1 MKFRCFPKG
10 AEVPPTSTSAR
21 KTAARP
27 AALDLRAAGTTRGG
41 RSDHL
46 KAGPVADIDCDDE
59 VEEEIARAF
68 AEGLKMDH
76 PAAGSP
82 PSSPVSDPA
91 TAAGGRD
98 ALAARTVIILDWD
111 DTILTTTRLTSR
123 YSVFGINAT
132 KPLPTTLQRELC
144 ALEKDAIRLLEV
156 CQERGRTVIVTNA
169 AKGWV
174 QQSGR
179 RFIPRVVD
187 AIGASGIQVVSAQAA
202 FAHTCPS
209 GDPAEWKKKAFL
221 RELTGKNINLVSVG
235 DSIFEREA
243 AHFASKQSH
252 VETTKTVKFID
263 SPSIEQLRRQI
274 VTVTE
279 KIPMICEVGR
289 SFDVDMEL

>member
-1 MKFRCFPKG
+1 MPPPPQGVRFTNVTAVWEPPCTAVREQQVYTPFPKLYKSWSKQEQNCAPFSARTAKLRVVEFQQQSLSSSTLKFSSVDLPFYKDPNSYYSHPRLGHPATRHHDDGSWVCRLMKFRCFPKG

-123 YSVFGINAT
+123 YSVFGIN
-132 KPLPTTLQRELC
+132 
-144 ALEKDAIRLLEV
+144 
-156 CQERGRTVIVTNA
+156 G
-169 AKGWV
+169 
-174 QQSGR
+174 
-179 RFIPRVVD
+179 
-187 AIGASGIQVVSAQAA
+187 
-202 FAHTCPS
+202 
-209 GDPAEWKKKAFL
+209 AFL
-221 RELTGKNINLVSVG
+221 AVLVSRLPHCVQVAAPRWHTG
-235 DSIFEREA
+235 VAPAPALPSSDSATRLHSHQAPPDDA
-243 AHFASKQSH
+243 AA
-252 VETTKTVKFID
+252 
-263 SPSIEQLRRQI
+263 
-274 VTVTE
+274 
-279 KIPMICEVGR
+279 
-289 SFDVDMEL
+289 